1 VTEVPEPAAATR
13 AVTHSASRPDGVP
26 ARALW
31 SWCLFDWAN
40 SAFPTVI
47 ITFVFSAYFELGV
60 SGKGADGTAHWAFA
74 QALSGILIAIL
85 SPILGAIADFSGRRK
100 LWLAALSGTCVV
112 ATAMLWFVEPDPSWA
127 LWALVLVSIANIGFE
142 MGTVFYNAMLPGLVR
157 QSHLGRLSGWAWGL
171 GYAGGLVCLALT
183 LVLFVQAE
191 QPLFGLDKAQSEH
204 VRIVGPFVAVWFLL
218 FAVPL
223 FLFVPD
229 APQGLRMREAVGKG
243 LRQLRGTVK
252 TLRAHREIA
261 RFLIARLFYIDGLN
275 TLFAMGGLYAAGTIG
290 MDYEEIIVFGIA
302 LNVTAGLGAFA
313 FGWIDDLFGSK
324 RTIAFS
330 LVAMIGLAVPV
341 LLAQSETTFWIFALL
356 LGIFMG
362 PVQAASRSLMARLA
376 PRGMETEMFGLF
388 ALSGKVTSFIGPT
401 LVGWTIIVTGSQ
413 RIGMSTILIL
423 LVIGT
428 MLLWRMPEPPRRED

>member
-1 VTEVPEPAAATR
+1 MSDPSHDTPAAPPSR
-13 AVTHSASRPDGVP
+13 RSSRPDGVP
-26 ARALW
+26 ARAQW

-74 QALSGILIAIL
+74 QAMSGVLIAIL

-112 ATAMLWFVEPDPSWA
+112 ATAMLWFVEPDPAWA
-127 LWALVLVSIANIGFE
+127 LWALVMVSIANIGFE

-157 QSHLGRLSGWAWGL
+157 PSHLGRLSGWAWGL
-171 GYAGGLVCLALT
+171 GYAGGLACLALT

-191 QPLFGLDKAQSEH
+191 RPLLGLDKATSEH
-204 VRIVGPFVAVWFLL
+204 VRIVGPFVAAWFLI
-218 FAVPL
+218 FAVPM

-229 APQGLRMREAVGKG
+229 KPQGLGLREAVGKG
-243 LRQLRGTVK
+243 LKQLRGTVK

-290 MDYEEIIVFGIA
+290 MDYEEIILFGIA

-324 RTIAFS
+324 RTVAVS
-330 LVAMIGLAVPV
+330 LVAMTALSVPV

-362 PVQAASRSLMARLA
+362 PVQAASRSLMARLS
-376 PRGMETEMFGLF
+376 PPGMETEMFGLF

-401 LVGWTIIVTGSQ
+401 LVGWTIIMTGSQ

-428 MLLWRMPEPPRRED
+428 ILLWRMPEPPRRED